1 VKSNPLQQVNIVSR
15 VLLGF
20 LFVYHGLVPKI
31 LWLSAAEVHLV
42 DVSGIGISATLI
54 SPLAGALEILLGCA
68 IVVLRKLDFLIY
80 AAAASLLGLLAY
92 VAVMSPEFLV
102 EAFNPVTTNILGIGL
117 CYLILLTQRYE
128 DVSLEL
134 LEGDGEKG

>member
-1 VKSNPLQQVNIVSR
+1 MKSNPLQQVNIVSR

-31 LWLSAAEVHLV
+31 LWLSTAEVHLV

-54 SPLAGALEILLGCA
+54 SPLAGVLEILLGFA

-92 VAVMSPEFLV
+92 VAVMSPGFLV
-102 EAFNPVTTNILGIGL
+102 EAFNPVTTNILGMGL

>member
-1 VKSNPLQQVNIVSR
+1 MKSNPLQQVNIVSR

-31 LWLSAAEVHLV
+31 LWLSAAEVHFV

-54 SPLAGALEILLGCA
+54 SPLAGVLEILLGCA

-92 VAVMSPEFLV
+92 VAVMSPGFLV
-102 EAFNPVTTNILGIGL
+102 EAFNPVTTNILGMGL